1 MGDLP
6 LAYIDRIFHR
16 LFQFRLEDMIDFHMV
31 SLGNAV
37 FRAGEAGIENTVVGQ
52 KKKSGRVIVEPADHT
67 DAFSIVLRNQVHD
80 GRIAFILHGAHI
92 AFRLVHHQSDIRL
105 VLYLHAVHDN
115 DAVAIDGHSKIIDC
129 LSVHLKAAP
138 KESILAG
145 TTNFCG
151 FGNSVDY
158 WTGDYFINSKAACK
172 AVKDNLHYALYALA
186 NSNALNGIN
195 SSSRRIELMTSWRIL
210 YITLIT
216 VFSVTTVAGIA
227 AYTVTLVLN
236 KKKESN

>member
-1 MGDLP
+1 MPSIPLSSTLP
-6 LAYIDRIFHR
+6 
-16 LFQFRLEDMIDFHMV
+16 
-31 SLGNAV
+31 
-37 FRAGEAGIENTVVGQ
+37 
-52 KKKSGRVIVEPADHT
+52 
-67 DAFSIVLRNQVHD
+67 
-80 GRIAFILHGAHI
+80 
-92 AFRLVHHQSDIRL
+92 
-105 VLYLHAVHDN
+105 
-115 DAVAIDGHSKIIDC
+115 
-129 LSVHLKAAP
+129 AP

-158 WTGDYFINSKAACK
+158 WTGDYFINSKEACK